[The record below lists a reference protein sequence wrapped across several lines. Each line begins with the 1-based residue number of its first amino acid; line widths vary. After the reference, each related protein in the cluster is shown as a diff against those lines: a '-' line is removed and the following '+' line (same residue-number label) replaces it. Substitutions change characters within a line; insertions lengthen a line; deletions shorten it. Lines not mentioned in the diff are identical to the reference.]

1 MQLKKNTIERRH
13 AKKKKFRKKGLSPEH
28 RAAENVIPP
37 PPPRDRIKTATP
49 VKSKTGAGTV
59 VEGGYL
65 FSWFNSSYVIFYLTE
80 YIIGSY

>member
-37 PPPRDRIKTATP
+37 PPRDRIKTATP
-49 VKSKTGAGTV
+49 VKSKTGAGAV